1 MAETHVT
8 KVGIVGIGF
17 IGSDHLHRLSKTVAN
32 VDVTAVCDIVP
43 GKAQKQLDKQGLNS
57 KDYSDYHDLV
67 NDPNVDV
74 VVCTASN
81 EAHYE
86 IVMAALKAGKFTFCE
101 KPLALDAKQC
111 MDIINQEE
119 KLGRRMLQVGFMR
132 HYAPEYVQM
141 KKMIDDGVIGK
152 PLMMDQRHYNQTQP
166 EEYDSTRSIIETAIH
181 EIDIDHWLVND
192 DYKNI
197 RVFSPKQTRHVQNDK
212 IQDPQIVMIETKTGI
227 NIINEVFVRCQY
239 GYDIKCD
246 VIGEE
251 GVLELP
257 TVPQVATRLNAQY
270 STKILTDWK
279 ARFESAYDIEFRDFI
294 NHVSQDK
301 SPVGPSSWD
310 GYIAAV
316 TADAA
321 IKSLNDNGAVQD
333 LDFPETPEFY
343 KADAKVAEN

>member
-17 IGSDHLHRLSKTVAN
+17 IGSDHLHRLSKVVAN

-43 GKAQKQLDKQGLNS
+43 GKAQKQLDKLGLKA

-67 NDPNVDV
+67 NDPDVEV

-86 IVMAALKAGKFTFCE
+86 IVMAALAAGKFTFCE
-101 KPLALDAKQC
+101 KPLALDAQQC
-111 MDIINQEE
+111 LDIIDSEK

-141 KKMIDDGVIGK
+141 KKMIDDGVIGN
-152 PLMMDQRHYNQTQP
+152 PLMIDERHYNQTQP
-166 EEYDSTRSIIETAIH
+166 EEYDTSRSIIETAIH
-181 EIDIDHWLVND
+181 EIDLDHWLIND

-197 RVFSPKQTRHVQNDK
+197 RVFAAKQTRHAQNKD
-212 IQDPQIVMIETKTGI
+212 IMDPMIVMMETKTGI
-227 NIINEVFVRCQY
+227 NISIEVFVRCQY

-270 STKILTDWK
+270 STAILTDWK

-294 NHVSQDK
+294 NHVSK
-301 SPVGPSSWD
+301 NESPVGPSSWD

-321 IKSLNDNGAVQD
+321 LKSIDQKGETQN
-333 LDFPETPEFY
+333 LDFPETPAFY
-343 KADAKVAEN
+343 AAK

>member
-17 IGSDHLHRLSKTVAN
+17 IGSDHLHRLTKTIAN

-43 GKAQKQLDKQGLNS
+43 GKAQKELDRQGLTAH
-57 KDYSDYHDLV
+57 DYLDYHDLV
-67 NDPNVDV
+67 NDPDVDV
-74 VVCTASN
+74 VVCTANN

-111 MDIINQEE
+111 LDIIAEE
-119 KLGRRMLQVGFMR
+119 KKYGKRMLQVGFMR

-141 KKMIDDGVIGK
+141 KQMIDEGKIGA
-152 PLMMDQRHYNQTQP
+152 PLMIDERHYNQTQP
-166 EEYDSTRSIIETAIH
+166 EEYDSSRSIIETAIH
-181 EIDIDHWLVND
+181 EIDLDHWLIND
-192 DYKNI
+192 DYANI
-197 RVFSPKQTRHVQNDK
+197 RVFSPKQTKYVQNAK
-212 IQDPQIVMIETKTGI
+212 IQDPMIVMMETKTGI
-227 NIINEVFVRCQY
+227 NIIIEVFVRCQY

-257 TVPQVATRLNAQY
+257 TVPQVATRLNAEY
-270 STKILTDWK
+270 STAILTDWK

-294 NHVSQDK
+294 DHVSQEE
-301 SPVGPSSWD
+301 SPVGPSAWD

-321 IKSLNDNGAVQD
+321 ITSLNDKGATQD
-333 LDFPETPEFY
+333 LSFPEAPALY
-343 KADAKVAEN
+343 AEN

>member
-1 MAETHVT
+1 MSEAKIT

-17 IGSDHLHRLSKTVAN
+17 IGRDHLHRLTKTIAN

-43 GKAQKQLDKQGLNS
+43 GKAQKALDDLGLEA

-67 NDPNVDV
+67 KDPDVDV

-86 IVMAALKAGKFTFCE
+86 VVMAALKEGKFTFCE

-111 MDIINQEE
+111 MDIIEEE
-119 KLGRRMLQVGFMR
+119 KKQGRRMLQVGFMR

-141 KKMIDDGVIGK
+141 KKMIDDGVIGQ
-152 PLMMDQRHYNQTQP
+152 PLMIDERHYNQTQL

-181 EIDIDHWLVND
+181 EIDLNHWLISD

-197 RVFSPKQTRHVQNDK
+197 RVFSPLQTRHVQNKDIK
-212 IQDPQIVMIETKTGI
+212 DPQIVMMETKKGI
-227 NIINEVFVRCQY
+227 NIYLQVFVRCQY

-257 TVPQVATRLNAQY
+257 TVPQVATRLDAQY

-294 NHVSQDK
+294 DHVSQGN
-301 SPVGPSSWD
+301 SPEGPSAWD

-321 IKSLNDNGAVQD
+321 LVSLENDGEKQD
-333 LDFPETPEFY
+333 LDFPERPEFY
-343 KADAKVAEN
+343 KD

>member
-1 MAETHVT
+1 MAEAHVT

-17 IGSDHLHRLSKTVAN
+17 IGSDHLHRLTKTVAN

-43 GKAQKQLDKQGLNS
+43 GKAQKALDQQGLTATT
-57 KDYSDYHDLV
+57 YEDYHDLV
-67 NDPNVDV
+67 NDPNVEV
-74 VVCTASN
+74 VVCTANN

-111 MDIINQEE
+111 MDIIDSEK

-166 EEYDSTRSIIETAIH
+166 EEYDSSRSIIETAIH

-192 DYKNI
+192 DYANI
-197 RVFSPKQTRHVQNDK
+197 RVFSPKQTRHVQNAK
-212 IQDPQIVMIETKTGI
+212 IQDPQIVMIETKSGI

-270 STKILTDWK
+270 STAILTDWK

-294 NHVSQDK
+294 NHVSQNE
-301 SPVGPSSWD
+301 SPVGPSAWD

-321 IKSLNDNGAVQD
+321 LKSLAEDGAKQD
-333 LDFPETPEFY
+333 LDFPTTPDFY
-343 KADAKVAEN
+343 TESEKVSE

>member
-17 IGSDHLHRLSKTVAN
+17 IGSDHLHRLSQVVAN

-43 GKAQKQLDKQGLNS
+43 GRAQAQLDKLGLNS
-57 KDYSDYHDLV
+57 KDYADYHDLV
-67 NDPNVDV
+67 KDPDVDV
-74 VVCTASN
+74 VVCTTNN
-81 EAHYE
+81 ETHYE
-86 IVMAALKAGKFTFCE
+86 VVMAALAEGKFTFCE
-101 KPLALDAKQC
+101 KPLAIDAQEC
-111 MDIINQEE
+111 LDIIAAEK

-141 KKMIDDGVIGK
+141 KQMIDDGVIGN
-152 PLMMDQRHYNQTQP
+152 PLMVDERHYNQTQP
-166 EEYDSTRSIIETAIH
+166 EEYDTQHSIVETAIH
-181 EIDIDHWLVND
+181 EIDLDHWLIND
-192 DYKNI
+192 EYKNI
-197 RVFSPKQTRHVQNDK
+197 RVFAAKQTRHAQNAD
-212 IQDPQIVMIETKTGI
+212 IVDPMIVMMETKTGI
-227 NIINEVFVRCQY
+227 NIIIEVFVRCQY

-270 STKILTDWK
+270 STAILTDWK

-294 NHVSQDK
+294 GHVSK
-301 SPVGPSSWD
+301 GESPVGPSSWD

-321 IKSLNDNGAVQD
+321 MKSIDEDGNKQD
-333 LDFPETPEFY
+333 LDFPDVPEFY
-343 KADAKVAEN
+343 AAK

>member
-17 IGSDHLHRLSKTVAN
+17 IGSDHLHRLSKVVAN

-43 GKAQKQLDKQGLNS
+43 GKAQKALDNFGLDA
-57 KDYSDYHDLV
+57 KDYNDYHDLV
-67 NDPNVDV
+67 NDPDVEV

-81 EAHYE
+81 PAHYE
-86 IVMAALKAGKFTFCE
+86 IVMAALNVGKFTFCE

-111 MDIINQEE
+111 LDIIAQEQ

-141 KKMIDDGVIGK
+141 KQMIDDGLIGK
-152 PLMMDQRHYNQTQP
+152 PLMVDQRHYNQTQP

-181 EIDIDHWLVND
+181 EIDLDHWLLGD

-197 RVFSPKQTRHVQNDK
+197 RVFAAKQTKYAQNAEIK
-212 IQDPQIVMIETKTGI
+212 DPQVVMIETKTGI
-227 NIINEVFVRCQY
+227 NIVLEVFVRCQY

-270 STKILTDWK
+270 STAILTDWK

-294 NHVSQDK
+294 DHVSQND

-321 IKSLNDNGAVQD
+321 LKSLDEDGDKQD
-333 LDFPETPEFY
+333 LDFPEVPAFY
-343 KADAKVAEN
+343 KE